1 MVSAGNS
8 VGRIQEGITMSRVPE
23 IDAATT
29 ASWLEAGSTLLVDVR
44 EPHEHARE
52 HIGGA
57 SLMPMSRFSPAD
69 FAWDQR
75 IVVHCATG
83 MRSAQVVQF
92 LAAQGYADVHNMSGG
107 IMGWKQAGLA
117 TSA

>member
-1 MVSAGNS
+1 MN
-8 VGRIQEGITMSRVPE
+8 GISE
-23 IDAATT
+23 IDAVTT
-29 ASWLEAGSTLLVDVR
+29 AGWLEAGSALLVDVR
-44 EPHEHARE
+44 EPHEHAQE

-57 SLMPMSRFSPAD
+57 ALMPLSRFSPAE

-83 MRSAQVVQF
+83 IRSAQVVQF

-107 IMGWKQAGLA
+107 ILSWKQAGLA
-117 TSA
+117 TAP